1 MRAARLVE
9 EEELKRTKA
18 RGARVAMRENMVEVL
33 GLMSWTVEVC
43 GVYEGVW
50 LFIQQRSDVKL

>member
-1 MRAARLVE
+1 MRAARLVV

-33 GLMSWTVEVC
+33 GLMSWPVEVC